1 MFQELDQNGDGTLS
15 ANELLDGYKRFYGQ
29 DFNQKEVESLITMA
43 DSSADGVI
51 NYSEF
56 MMTAVNREKFLTIE
70 RLEAL
75 FNEMDV
81 DNNNKV
87 SLEELNYFLG
97 QSEHMDQEAL
107 KDAFERVDPDGLGEI
122 SFPQFKILINELLE

>member
-1 MFQELDQNGDGTLS
+1 VFQELDESGDGTLS
-15 ANELLDGYKRFYGQ
+15 AEELLEGYKRYYGQ
-29 DFNQKEVESLITMA
+29 DFNQKEVEGLIQMA

-56 MMTAVNREKFLTIE
+56 MMTAVDREKFLTIE

-81 DNNNKV
+81 DGNNKV

-97 QSEHMDQEAL
+97 QSEHMDHEAL
-107 KDAFERVDPDGLGEI
+107 EAAFKSVDPDGVGEI
-122 SFPQFKILINELLE
+122 SFGQFKVLINELLE

>member
-1 MFQELDQNGDGTLS
+1 
-15 ANELLDGYKRFYGQ
+15 
-29 DFNQKEVESLITMA
+29 MA

-51 NYSEF
+51 QYSEF

-81 DNNNKV
+81 DHNNKV

-97 QSEHMDQEAL
+97 QSEHMD
-107 KDAFERVDPDGLGEI
+107 
-122 SFPQFKILINELLE
+122 